1 MLRNEIIQEYW
12 QTFLGGT
19 PSDARASKTER
30 VWLAPDDGKTSLPK
44 VRKLSE
50 LARKRGQSLVLKNNL
65 AALEKLSF
73 SEDELDKTASILKE

>member
-1 MLRNEIIQEYW
+1 MLRNEIIQDYW
-12 QTFLGGT
+12 QTFLGGI
-19 PSDARASKTER
+19 PSDARVSRTER
-30 VWLAPDDGKTSLPK
+30 VWLAPDDVRPSLPK

-73 SEDELDKTASILKE
+73 SEDELDKIASILKE